1 MPLRLL
7 GYSLSGVI
15 YQKATETQA
24 NDPAAM
30 GTITARLH
38 GRLALLGVLP
48 FTFITFFGDVV
59 FRVLLGEAWVLAG
72 SYTAVMGLFYYFR
85 LLSEPLVTLFSVVG
99 KERRMFRF
107 YAVATLLNLLA
118 VLLAM
123 KLFGTAASVVIMF
136 AAVNT
141 LLYMQLS
148 ARLLVISGA
157 PWARP
162 MLRAMAL
169 LCAGSALF
177 AALRLALVGDLFPA
191 L

>member
-1 MPLRLL
+1 
-7 GYSLSGVI
+7 
-15 YQKATETQA
+15 
-24 NDPAAM
+24 
-30 GTITARLH
+30 
-38 GRLALLGVLP
+38 
-48 FTFITFFGDVV
+48 
-59 FRVLLGEAWVLAG
+59 
-72 SYTAVMGLFYYFR
+72 
-85 LLSEPLVTLFSVVG
+85 
-99 KERRMFRF
+99 MFRF
-107 YAVATLLNLLA
+107 YAGATLLNLLA

-162 MLRAMAL
+162 MLRSIAL